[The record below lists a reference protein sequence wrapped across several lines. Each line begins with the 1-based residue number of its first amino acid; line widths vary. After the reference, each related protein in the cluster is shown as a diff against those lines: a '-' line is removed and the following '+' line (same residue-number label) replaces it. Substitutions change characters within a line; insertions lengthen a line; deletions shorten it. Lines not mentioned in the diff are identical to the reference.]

1 MGEDTSAIEREIRE
15 TREQLDSTVD
25 ALEAKAAHAMDWRQR
40 FRESPKASLALAFGV
55 GVIAS
60 GMACGNSDYEGRH
73 RSNVA
78 MNSLKTALLGILA
91 VEARRYAQ
99 RQLGW
104 RGSGRTTA

>member
-40 FRESPKASLALAFGV
+40 FRENPKASLAIAFGV

-60 GMACGNSDYEGRH
+60 GMACGNSTSQGRH
-73 RSNVA
+73 RPNAVMS
-78 MNSLKTALLGILA
+78 SLKTALLGILA
-91 VEARRYAQ
+91 IEARRYAQ
-99 RQLGW
+99 RQVGW
-104 RGSGRTTA
+104 RGSGRTAA